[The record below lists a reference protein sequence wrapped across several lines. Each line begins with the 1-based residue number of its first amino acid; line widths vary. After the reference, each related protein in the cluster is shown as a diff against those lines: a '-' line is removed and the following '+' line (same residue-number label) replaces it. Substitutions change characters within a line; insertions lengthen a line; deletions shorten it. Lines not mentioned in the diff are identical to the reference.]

1 MTTDADIQEGTAPP
15 PRAQQ
20 DVLIDVQG
28 LKVYFPVEAGLIF
41 QRKIADVKAVDGISF
56 QIRKGETLG
65 LVGESGCGKSTTG
78 RAILQLI
85 RPTEGEV
92 TFGDEGEIY
101 VFSVV
106 HQTVPGLEAP
116 YVGAIIDLDDGVSI
130 RANVY
135 GLDPEKPD
143 ASWFGK
149 RVKMFTEVTA
159 QDRDGN
165 DVVAA
170 KFKVQE

>member
-1 MTTDADIQEGTAPP
+1 LAQETATEKKTNP
-15 PRAQQ
+15 
-20 DVLIDVQG
+20 IVQFLRIPENYPDEPAYLWG
-28 LKVYFPVEAGLIF
+28 MQCGACSAKFLGSRVACGKC
-41 QRKIADVKAVDGISF
+41 
-56 QIRKGETLG
+56 GETDKL
-65 LVGESGCGKSTTG
+65 S
-78 RAILQLI
+78 
-85 RPTEGEV
+85 EV
-92 TFGDEGEIY
+92 KFGDEGEIY

-106 HQTVPGLEAP
+106 HQTVPGLEVP
-116 YVGAIIDLDDGVSI
+116 YIGAIVDLDDGVSI

-135 GLDPEKPD
+135 GLDAEKPD

-159 QDRDGN
+159 QDREGN

>member
-1 MTTDADIQEGTAPP
+1 MAQETATEKKTNP
-15 PRAQQ
+15 
-20 DVLIDVQG
+20 IVQFLRIPENYPDEPAYLWG
-28 LKVYFPVEAGLIF
+28 MQCGSCSAKFLGSRVACGKC
-41 QRKIADVKAVDGISF
+41 
-56 QIRKGETLG
+56 GETDKL
-65 LVGESGCGKSTTG
+65 S
-78 RAILQLI
+78 
-85 RPTEGEV
+85 EV
-92 TFGDEGEIY
+92 KFGDEGEIY

-106 HQTVPGLEAP
+106 HQTVPGLEVP
-116 YVGAIIDLDDGVSI
+116 YIGAIVDLDDGVSI

-135 GLDPEKPD
+135 GLDAEKPD

-159 QDRDGN
+159 QDREGN